1 MIQSRPSAK
10 GQSLLQ
16 PGRDLAPAL
25 LAIPNCPGL
34 FTTSQPFLGQNP
46 LPDPESLVPTTLSGP
61 LLHPPLTVAPHN
73 DLQLPSI
80 LWAPLSQ
87 WTGAQGTLLNE

>member
-25 LAIPNCPGL
+25 LATPNLPSS
-34 FTTSQPFLGQNP
+34 FAASQTFLGQNP
-46 LPDPESLVPTTLSGP
+46 LPDSESLVPTTLSGSP
-61 LLHPPLTVAPHN
+61 LHPPLTVAPHN
-73 DLQLPSI
+73 GLQLPSV
-80 LWAPLSQ
+80 LWAPLSR